1 MIKHYC
7 NIKKRVVE
15 SLSFIDIGFFITSL
29 VLIVISSA
37 AVFLEFPEFAHSR
50 GIVKLFG
57 IAALQS
63 TFLSVLYYFTPL
75 KLKKYIKFILY
86 FVILLALYL
95 DVFLFANWGITINE
109 NIFSLVEGTNVN
121 ESLDFL
127 CTYFNVR
134 TILLIILIVVVAV
147 FSIHLI
153 PKFVVKH
160 VPSLGIKCFFWIA
173 LLVSITELSYS
184 FYSYLSY
191 GFGGHIAAYSTIT
204 RIARAGNIYFNSTK
218 EAEKLINTMSVM
230 EDASTDKRCT
240 KMVVIIGESYS
251 KYHSQLYGY
260 EKETSPLLNK
270 RINEGELFLF
280 TDVVTPMND
289 TERSFRAIY
298 SLGESDNEYTQYA
311 LFPYVFKLAG
321 YNTTYF
327 DNMDLAKKSGRIKDS
342 KELSNLMFHQRNN
355 VTYQYDEDILD
366 KIKLEHEEL
375 QLLVIKLKGQHYT
388 YAHTFPERY
397 SHFTSLDYD
406 SEQWTESQKKI
417 IADYDNSTMY
427 NDYVVNEI
435 INKFTEENAVVIYFS
450 DHGEEIYEERDYMG
464 HGGTTPF
471 LKYQVEIPFMI
482 WMSQSY
488 KEFNPNI
495 VNAIKKNLD
504 KPYTTDDV
512 SHTILDM
519 AGIKFSQFVPE
530 RSIVN
535 DAFNPRKERIVC
547 QSIVYNK

>member
-1 MIKHYC
+1 
-7 NIKKRVVE
+7 
-15 SLSFIDIGFFITSL
+15 
-29 VLIVISSA
+29 
-37 AVFLEFPEFAHSR
+37 
-50 GIVKLFG
+50 
-57 IAALQS
+57 
-63 TFLSVLYYFTPL
+63 
-75 KLKKYIKFILY
+75 
-86 FVILLALYL
+86 
-95 DVFLFANWGITINE
+95 
-109 NIFSLVEGTNVN
+109 
-121 ESLDFL
+121 
-127 CTYFNVR
+127 
-134 TILLIILIVVVAV
+134 
-147 FSIHLI
+147 
-153 PKFVVKH
+153 
-160 VPSLGIKCFFWIA
+160 
-173 LLVSITELSYS
+173 
-184 FYSYLSY
+184 LSY
-191 GFGGHIAAYSTIT
+191 GFGGHIAAYSTVT
-204 RIARAGNIYFNSTK
+204 RIARAGKIYLDSTH
-218 EAEKLINTMSVM
+218 EAQNLISKMSEM
-230 EDASTDKRCT
+230 THATSENRCT
-240 KMVVIIGESYS
+240 KMVVVIGESYS

-260 EKETSPLLNK
+260 EKDTSPFLNQRVEK
-270 RINEGELFLF
+270 GDLFLF

-298 SLGESDNEYTQYA
+298 SLGEHNNDYCQYA

-321 YNTTYF
+321 FNTNNI
-327 DNMDLAKKSGRIKDS
+327 DNLDLAKKSGRIKDS
-342 KELSNLMFHQRNN
+342 KELSDLMFHERNN
-355 VTYQYDEDILD
+355 IRCKYDEEIIDMINID
-366 KIKLEHEEL
+366 KDKS
-375 QLLVIKLKGQHYT
+375 QLFVIKLQGQHYT
-388 YAHTFPERY
+388 YANTFPK
-397 SHFTSLDYD
+397 SFAHFSWNDYEDLDKSD
-406 SEQWTESQKKI
+406 NQKQI

-488 KEFNPNI
+488 KELNPNI

-535 DAFNPRKERIVC
+535 DAFYPRIERIVC

>member
-1 MIKHYC
+1 MRKFYNKIKEDKSWSFFDMDFLISSFFL
-7 NIKKRVVE
+7 NIISSSVIFLE
-15 SLSFIDIGFFITSL
+15 SPDFVSLEGIVRLISISALIALFLNILIFITPK
-29 VLIVISSA
+29 A
-37 AVFLEFPEFAHSR
+37 
-50 GIVKLFG
+50 
-57 IAALQS
+57 
-63 TFLSVLYYFTPL
+63 
-75 KLKKYIKFILY
+75 LKKIFRIIIFCILLGLILGDLFLY
-86 FVILLALYL
+86 F
-95 DVFLFANWGITINE
+95 NWGYTINE
-109 NIFSLVEGTNVN
+109 NIFSIVEGTNIN

-127 CTYFNVR
+127 STYFNSKTVF
-134 TILLIILIVVVAV
+134 VVFFVIAIAI
-147 FSIHLI
+147 FSINLI
-153 PKFVVKH
+153 PKLLVKLIPH
-160 VPSLGIKCFFWIA
+160 KGIKSFILGA
-173 LLVSITELSYS
+173 VLVSIIVLSTS
-184 FYSYLSY
+184 IYSYLSY
-191 GFGGHIAAYSTIT
+191 GFGGHIAAYSTVT
-204 RIARAGNIYFNSTK
+204 RIARASKIYINSTN
-218 EAEKLINTMSVM
+218 ETELLIRNMSEM
-230 EDASTDKRCT
+230 THASSENRCT
-240 KMVVIIGESYS
+240 KMVVVIGESYS

-260 EKETSPLLNK
+260 EKETSPLLNQRVEK
-270 RINEGELFLF
+270 EDLFLF

-289 TERSFRAIY
+289 TERAFRFIY
-298 SLGESDNEYTQYA
+298 SLGEHNNDYCQYA

-321 YNTTYF
+321 FNTNNI
-327 DNMDLAKKSGRIKDS
+327 DNLDLAKKSGRVKDS
-342 KELSNLMFHQRNN
+342 KELSDLMFHERNN
-355 VTYQYDEDILD
+355 IRCKYDEDIIDMINIDQD
-366 KIKLEHEEL
+366 KS
-375 QLLVIKLKGQHYT
+375 QLFVIKLQGQHYT
-388 YAHTFPERY
+388 YANTFPKSFAHLSRNDYED
-397 SHFTSLDYD
+397 LDKSD
-406 SEQWTESQKKI
+406 NQKQI

-488 KEFNPNI
+488 KELNPNI
-495 VNAIKKNLD
+495 VNAVKKNLD

>member
-7 NIKKRVVE
+7 NIKKRIVK
-15 SLSFIDIGFFITSL
+15 SLSYIDLDFFITSL
-29 VLIVISSA
+29 ILIVISSA
-37 AVFLEFPEFAHSR
+37 AVFLEFPEFVHFR

-57 IAALQS
+57 IAALQAI
-63 TFLSVLYYFTPL
+63 FLSVLYYFTPY
-75 KLKKYIKFILY
+75 KLKKFVRLILY
-86 FVILLALYL
+86 FTILLALFL
-95 DVFLFANWGITINE
+95 DVFLFANWGMTINE
-109 NIFSLVEGTNVN
+109 NIFSVVEGTNVN
-121 ESLDFL
+121 ESFDFL
-127 CTYFNVR
+127 CTYFNVK

-153 PKFVVKH
+153 PKLVVKY
-160 VPSLGIKCFFWIA
+160 VPIVGIKCFIWIA
-173 LLVSITELSYS
+173 LLVSIIEWSCS
-184 FYSYLSY
+184 VYSYLSY
-191 GFGGHIAAYSTIT
+191 GFGGHIAAYSTVT
-204 RIARAGNIYFNSTK
+204 RIARAGKIYIDSTY
-218 EAEKLINTMSVM
+218 EAQNLISKMSEM
-230 EDASTDKRCT
+230 THATSENRCT
-240 KMVVIIGESYS
+240 KMVVVIGESYS

-260 EKETSPLLNK
+260 EKETSPLLNQRVEK
-270 RINEGELFLF
+270 GDLFLF

-289 TERSFRAIY
+289 TERAFRSIY
-298 SLGESDNEYTQYA
+298 SLGEHNNDYCQYA
-311 LFPYVFKLAG
+311 LFPYVFRLAG
-321 YNTTYF
+321 FNTNNI
-327 DNMDLAKKSGRIKDS
+327 DNLDLAKKSGRIKDS
-342 KELSNLMFHQRNN
+342 KELSDLMFHERNN
-355 VTYQYDEDILD
+355 IRCKYDEEIIDMINIDQD
-366 KIKLEHEEL
+366 KS
-375 QLLVIKLKGQHYT
+375 QLFVIKLQGQHYT
-388 YAHTFPERY
+388 YANTFPK
-397 SHFTSLDYD
+397 SFAHFSRNDYEDLDKSD
-406 SEQWTESQKKI
+406 NQKQI

-488 KEFNPNI
+488 KELNPNI
-495 VNAIKKNLD
+495 VNAVKKNLD